1 MSSAEVFGVAA
12 TPRIRGELR
21 YNEPMAA
28 HNSWRAGGSADRFF
42 MPADL
47 EDLGVFL
54 AALPPDEPLVWVGL
68 GSNLLVRDGGIRGTV
83 ICTRNRLKEMTL
95 VVPDTIRVQA
105 GVPCAHVA
113 RFGAE
118 HGLVGAEFLAGI
130 PGTMGGALAM
140 NAGAFGGE
148 TWPLVRQV
156 TTIDRRGCLRQR
168 PPEDFRVGYRSVR
181 GPAEEWFVAC
191 ELGLRI
197 GDVSES
203 RDKIRH
209 LLARRSETQPTHLP
223 SCGSVFRNPSGD
235 FSARLI
241 EACGLKGYRIGGA
254 QVSEKHANFIV
265 NIDGASAADIEALV
279 LHVQT
284 EVRNRQG
291 VELMPEVRM
300 VGMAKSGGQ
309 DAVQKS

>member
-95 VVPDTIRVQA
+95 AVPDTIRVQA

-130 PGTMGGALAM
+130 IEDREPDLTAYLA
-140 NAGAFGGE
+140 GRG
-148 TWPLVRQV
+148 LQVVRRLSQGDWV
-156 TTIDRRGCLRQR
+156 SLT
-168 PPEDFRVGYRSVR
+168 
-181 GPAEEWFVAC
+181 VA
-191 ELGLRI
+191 
-197 GDVSES
+197 
-203 RDKIRH
+203 
-209 LLARRSETQPTHLP
+209 
-223 SCGSVFRNPSGD
+223 
-235 FSARLI
+235 
-241 EACGLKGYRIGGA
+241 
-254 QVSEKHANFIV
+254 
-265 NIDGASAADIEALV
+265 
-279 LHVQT
+279 
-284 EVRNRQG
+284 
-291 VELMPEVRM
+291 
-300 VGMAKSGGQ
+300 
-309 DAVQKS
+309 